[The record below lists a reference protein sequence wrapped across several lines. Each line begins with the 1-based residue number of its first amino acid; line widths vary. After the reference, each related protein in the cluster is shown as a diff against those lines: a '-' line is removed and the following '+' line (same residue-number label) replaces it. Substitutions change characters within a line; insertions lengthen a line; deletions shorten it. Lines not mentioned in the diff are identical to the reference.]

1 LEFGPVSKAAAIT
14 TPTIVVHSDGCAFP
28 DEAKK
33 LYSELQGEKELVWA
47 DGTHYDYYDSQAQI
61 ENAVANVTRF
71 FHTHLAE
78 EAAAWHPPGCQS
90 DHQRQ

>member
-1 LEFGPVSKAAAIT
+1 M
-14 TPTIVVHSDGCAFP
+14 
-28 DEAKK
+28 
-33 LYSELQGEKELVWA
+33 WA